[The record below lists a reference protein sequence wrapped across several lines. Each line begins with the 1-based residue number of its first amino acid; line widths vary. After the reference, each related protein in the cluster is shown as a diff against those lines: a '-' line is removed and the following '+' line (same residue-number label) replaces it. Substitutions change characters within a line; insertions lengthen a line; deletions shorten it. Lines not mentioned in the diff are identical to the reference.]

1 MYFSSRF
8 VFTRKSVLNEYAT
21 FASPQNFWTRTEIN
35 IKIQAQVIDE
45 EALDKANNTN
55 KYSKDSSEHHH
66 HPRAVSDKNNLC
78 RRRSS
83 FLLTDLKLTRKQMYI
98 SNNIYCIFTNL
109 VLKSSSKLI
118 TKICTGINLIITLQQ
133 DN

>member
-21 FASPQNFWTRTEIN
+21 IASSQNFWIWAEIN
-35 IKIQAQVIDE
+35 IKTQAQVIDE

-55 KYSKDSSEHHH
+55 KYSKDSLEHH

-83 FLLTDLKLTRKQMYI
+83 FLLTDLKFTRKQMYI

-109 VLKSSSKLI
+109 VLKSSIKLI
-118 TKICTGINLIITLQQ
+118 TKICTGINLIITLKQQ
-133 DN
+133 N